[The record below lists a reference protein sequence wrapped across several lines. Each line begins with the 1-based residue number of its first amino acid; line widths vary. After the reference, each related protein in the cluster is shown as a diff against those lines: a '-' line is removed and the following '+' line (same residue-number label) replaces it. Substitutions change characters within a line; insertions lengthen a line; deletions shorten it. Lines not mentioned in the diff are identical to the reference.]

1 MTRERLMQLRG
12 LIVRATESL
21 SDDDAL
27 KAMELFDSW
36 QPDTEYKIGK
46 RLRYAGK
53 LYRVRQAHTSQV
65 QYPPTITPALYEE
78 VAEPGQGDTPDN
90 PIPYNNNMAL
100 EEGKYYSQYGVVYI
114 CFRDTGVP
122 VYNDLSALVDLY
134 VRAYEV

>member
-1 MTRERLMQLRG
+1 MQLRR

-65 QYPPTITPALYEE
+65 QYPPTIVPALYEE

-114 CFRDTGVP
+114 CFRDTGVA

-134 VRAYEV
+134 VRVYEVPA